1 MHTDDTPCAYVPTTI
16 YDYVSLHAIATPS
29 TLAYEFVKDNGQVEL
44 LNYAQLN
51 NNIKNIA
58 QFLSERTQKGDR
70 VVLMFQPGLEF
81 IQAFFACLYVG
92 LVAVPVYP
100 PSGRKEDWMKLSTI
114 AKDSGAS
121 MFVLDKHNQE
131 QANKWLSEESWFV
144 NRNFDIDEGLRTD
157 WVDVQAVQSS
167 LNELAFLQ
175 YTSGSTGDPKGVMV
189 SHGNLLANQQFIKEK
204 FAHDSSTTV
213 AGWLPQYHDMGLI
226 GNILQPI
233 YLGTSAVLMSPAAF
247 LQNPIRWLE
256 LISSRK
262 ISTSGGPNFAYQV
275 CAERITEQQKQSL
288 DLSSWKV
295 AFNGAEPINPKTLAL
310 FSEAFAECGFSP
322 RAFYPCYGLAESTLL
337 TTGGEASALPI
348 EVTVCV
354 NALKNNQA
362 VEVSSDSPDAVTV
375 VGCGSILDSEA
386 CVVNY
391 QTQQLC
397 TEGSVGEIWLR
408 GDSTTLGYWNRSEL
422 NEQAYNAKL
431 AESSEAYMRT
441 GDLGFVLRG
450 QLFITGRLKDL
461 IIIRGKNYY
470 PQDIEFAVQQAVRE
484 LNISSGA
491 CFSVNIDGT
500 EQLVLVN
507 EIKRTELRKLDKEAC
522 VQRIKLAIRRAC
534 GLSLHDVVLTR
545 PNRVLKTSSGKI
557 RRREC
562 KKRYLADDIEYIYRD
577 RQSSVESVSE
587 QVPANQ
593 DQSDILQRIISI
605 LAQVLDISPKALD
618 HTMSISSLGVDSITA
633 VQLQGQFEKQLGLS
647 LQLTDILYGITIQ
660 ECEQMLINQPQRVHS
675 KQVQLFDKVHQ
686 LTDSQLNFWKLQ
698 HIHEQEGIYNI
709 SVPFEINTGID
720 PTRLRN
726 AVAALLKR
734 HRILNAT
741 YPEVDGQPVE
751 RIIDDH
757 LPLTVTDAT
766 TWDEDALK
774 STVREEA
781 RKPFNLACEPV
792 LRIHCFLNSNHSS
805 LLHCVLHHI
814 AGDFWSVL
822 VLIKELLELYENA
835 GLESNTI
842 QYNELMLSQEH
853 WHDQGLPNATDFPI
867 WTSKV
872 GGKLNSVPLPV
883 DFARPANFNF
893 QGKTAHFKLEDID
906 LVAINTYCQTKG
918 TTFFNYLLA
927 IFQLLMHK
935 YTHADKFVLG
945 TPVSRRQGVESEN
958 VIGCFVD
965 VKLVPFNYEAEQT
978 FTAYVAE
985 LTALMKEL
993 LTHRH
998 VTTSRMMESFCE
1010 PLDRSADQLFP
1021 NVRFVLHKAHTLKG
1035 AEAFVS
1041 GRGNLQFGNFNLCP
1055 YPLEN
1060 DMAQTDLLFTV
1071 CEVDG
1076 QLNVS
1081 INYNTSLFS
1090 KERIEMLATLYQ
1102 SMLNYC
1108 TSNINVKLSEVPL
1121 LSSDFHNVVEPALE
1135 SGQQRT
1141 HDVQGVHQLFEQQA
1155 VANPMQIAV
1164 QQEQQQISYGCL
1176 NDKAN
1181 QLSHYLIAQGV
1192 CKGDILAL
1200 YFPRDIDMVV
1210 AFLAVL
1216 KAGATA
1222 LFFDPSIPMER
1233 RKYMLSTC
1241 KPTCV
1246 LTNDQ
1251 VLEWASEYRQISV
1264 GELSLSQYSCDNVNS
1279 KICDE
1284 DVAYLLFTSGSTG
1297 QPKAVKGLHRG
1308 LINRTVWMRDEFSLT
1323 VEDKLLH
1330 CTPMNYVRGER
1341 ELIFALSCGATLT
1354 FANAQALN
1362 QPKLLLDAI
1371 VQRGVTFTASSPS
1384 LLEMILRTHGDIF
1397 RTITTLKHWFIGAD
1411 VLKGEL
1417 VKSIQQHQPS
1427 LQLTYFYG
1435 STEISSDVSYF
1446 KVPQEYVPQNAN
1458 VQVGQPLYN
1467 TQLLITD
1474 AEGKHPLPRGVL
1486 GELYVSGAN
1495 LSGGYFM
1502 AEELTR
1508 EQFVQLACGGS
1519 QTWYRTGDMAMIDM
1533 NGDLRV
1539 IGRAG
1544 TQVNI
1549 RGHRIDIAEVEASL
1563 LSHPDIVQAVVKV
1576 DILANE
1582 EMALVGYVVAN
1593 KVNIELEL
1601 KQFLQQLLPNY
1612 MQPAFIVRVDEMP
1625 VTELGKIDRSKLPKV
1640 SSVGDLKRQVEKPSN
1655 HYEQLLLRVWAQ
1667 VNQVEE
1673 SAVDVND
1680 GFFELGG
1687 NSVLLTKMY
1696 ARLQQELSDK
1706 SIALT
1711 DLYKHSSIRK
1721 LAAHLASEVQIDQ
1734 NSAAQSRADK
1744 RKNSLRRINKG
1755 KR

>member
-16 YDYVSLHAIATPS
+16 YDYVSLHATATPS
-29 TLAYEFVKDNGQVEL
+29 KLAYEFVKDNGQVEL

-58 QFLSERTQKGDR
+58 QFLSESTQKGDR

-114 AKDSGAS
+114 AQDSGAS
-121 MFVLDKHNQE
+121 MFVLDKHNRE

-144 NRNFDIDEGLRTD
+144 NRHFDIDEGLRTD

-189 SHGNLLANQQFIKEK
+189 SHGNLLANQQLIKEK
-204 FAHDSSTTV
+204 FAHDSTTTV

-295 AFNGAEPINPKTLAL
+295 AFNGAEPINPKTLTL

-337 TTGGEASALPI
+337 TTGGDVSALPI
-348 EVTVCV
+348 EVTVCA

-362 VEVSSDSPDAVTV
+362 VEVSGDSPDAVTI
-375 VGCGSILDSEA
+375 VGCGSISDSEA
-386 CVVNY
+386 SVVDY

-397 TEGSVGEIWLR
+397 TEGGVGEIWLR
-408 GDSTTLGYWNRSEL
+408 GYSTTLGYWNRSEL

-431 AESSEAYMRT
+431 AGSSDAYMRT

-470 PQDIEFAVQQAVRE
+470 PQDIEFAVQQEVPE

-491 CFSVNIDGT
+491 CFSVNIDGI

-507 EIKRTELRKLDKEAC
+507 EIKRTALRKLDKEGC
-522 VQRIKLAIRRAC
+522 VQRIKLAVRRAC
-534 GLSLHDVVLTR
+534 GLSLYDVVLTR

-557 RRREC
+557 RRNEC
-562 KKRYLADDIEYIYRD
+562 KKRYLDNRIEYLYQD
-577 RQSSVESVSE
+577 RQNSSELVTERVHS
-587 QVPANQ
+587 NQ
-593 DQSDILQRIISI
+593 EHSDTLQRIISI
-605 LAQVLDISPKALD
+605 LAQVLDISPKAFD
-618 HTMSISSLGVDSITA
+618 NTMSISGLGVDSITA

-660 ECEQMLINQPQRVHS
+660 ECEQMLANQPQRAQS
-675 KQVQLFDKVHQ
+675 KLVQPTDRAHQ

-698 HIHEQEGIYNI
+698 HIHGDEGIYNI
-709 SVPFEINTGID
+709 SVPFEINTAID
-720 PTRLRN
+720 PARLRN
-726 AVAALLKR
+726 AVAALVNR

-741 YPEVDGQPVE
+741 YPEVNGQPVE
-751 RIIDDH
+751 RIIDEH
-757 LPLTVTDAT
+757 LPLMITDAT
-766 TWDEDALK
+766 AWHEDALK

-781 RKPFNLACEPV
+781 RKPFKLASEPV
-792 LRIHCFLNSNHSS
+792 LRIHCFVNSNHSA

-822 VLIKELLELYENA
+822 VLVKELLGLYENTE
-835 GLESNTI
+835 LESNTI
-842 QYNELMLSQEH
+842 QYNELVSSQEH
-853 WHDQGLPNATDFPI
+853 WHDHGLPNAIQFPI
-867 WTSKV
+867 WTKKV
-872 GGKLNSVPLPV
+872 SGKLNPVPLPV
-883 DFARPANFNF
+883 DFARPANFDF
-893 QGKTAHFKLEDID
+893 QGKTEHFELQDID
-906 LVAINTYCQTKG
+906 LGTINTYCQTQG
-918 TTFFNYLLA
+918 TTFFNYLMA
-927 IFQLLMHK
+927 VFQLLMHK

-978 FTAYVAE
+978 FTTYLSE

-998 VTTSRMMESFCE
+998 VTTSSMMESLCE

-1035 AEAFVS
+1035 AEGFVS
-1041 GRGNLQFGNFNLCP
+1041 GRSNLQLGDLNLCP
-1055 YPLEN
+1055 YPIEN

-1076 QLNVS
+1076 ALNVS
-1081 INYNTSLFS
+1081 INYNTSLFC
-1090 KERIEMLATLYQ
+1090 KERIATLASLYQ
-1102 SMLNYC
+1102 SMLNFC
-1108 TSNINVKLSEVPL
+1108 TSHANAKLSEVPL
-1121 LSSDFHNVVEPALE
+1121 LSADIQSVVKPALE
-1135 SGQQRT
+1135 NGKEKK
-1141 HDVQGVHQLFEQQA
+1141 HGVQGVHQLFEQQA
-1155 VANPMQIAV
+1155 AANPMQIAV
-1164 QQEQQQISYGCL
+1164 QEGQQQISYGCL
-1176 NDKAN
+1176 NEKAN

-1210 AFLAVL
+1210 AFFAVL
-1216 KAGATA
+1216 KAGASA

-1241 KPTCV
+1241 KPKCV
-1246 LTNDQ
+1246 LTSSQ
-1251 VLEWASEYRQISV
+1251 VLDWASEYRQINV
-1264 GELSLSQYSCDNVNS
+1264 RELSFSQYSCDNVNS
-1279 KICDE
+1279 YVCED

-1308 LINRTVWMRDEFSLT
+1308 LINRTVWMRDEFSLGT
-1323 VEDKLLH
+1323 QDVLLH

-1341 ELIFALSCGATLT
+1341 ELIFALSSGATLT
-1354 FANAQALN
+1354 FADAQALN
-1362 QPKLLLDAI
+1362 QPKLLLDVI
-1371 VQRGVTFTASSPS
+1371 VQRAVTFTASSPS

-1397 RTITTLKHWFIGAD
+1397 SSITTLKHWFIGAD

-1417 VKSIQQHQPS
+1417 VKSIQQYQPS

-1446 KVPQEYVPQNAN
+1446 KVPKEYVPHHAN

-1467 TQLLITD
+1467 TQLLIADTD
-1474 AEGKHPLPRGVL
+1474 GKHPLPRGVL

-1495 LSGGYFM
+1495 LSDGYYM

-1508 EQFVQLACGGS
+1508 EKFVQLVCGGS
-1519 QTWYRTGDMAMIDM
+1519 QTWYRTGDLAMIDM
-1533 NGDLRV
+1533 KGDLRV

-1549 RGHRIDIAEVEASL
+1549 RGHRVDIAEVEAAL
-1563 LSHPDIVQAVVKV
+1563 LSHPDIVQAVVKA

-1593 KVNIELEL
+1593 KVNVESEV
-1601 KQFLQQLLPNY
+1601 KHFLQLRLPSY

-1625 VTELGKIDRSKLPKV
+1625 VTELGKIDRNKLPKV
-1640 SSVGDLKRQVEKPSN
+1640 NSVGDLKRHVEKPSN
-1655 HYEQLLLRVWAQ
+1655 HYEQLLLSVWAQ

-1696 ARLQQELSDK
+1696 AKLQQELPDK

-1711 DLYKHSSIRK
+1711 DLYKHSNIRK
-1721 LAAHLASEVQIDQ
+1721 LAAHLASEGQLEQ

-1744 RKNSLRRINKG
+1744 RKNSLRRINRG
-1755 KR
+1755 R